1 MSREMVSNDCYFFSF
16 FEENEIDFSFDDKR
30 EMLYNY
36 RLIRFSRQIR
46 VLRVLSFF
54 LSNERTAV
62 HFSRVT
68 IYRSREVTK
77 AEASKGHELLKTL
90 DDKET

>member
-1 MSREMVSNDCYFFSF
+1 MSREMASNDCYFFFFF

-36 RLIRFSRQIR
+36 RLMRFSRQIQ
-46 VLRVLSFF
+46 VLRVLS
-54 LSNERTAV
+54 NERIAV

-68 IYRSREVTK
+68 IYIVPEK
-77 AEASKGHELLKTL
+77 
-90 DDKET
+90 